1 LKPTSETGEVAVQV
15 VPVLPHEQEVLRR
28 LIDLYAYDFSALLG
42 LDIGEDGRF
51 PFRELTP
58 FWTDGWRHP
67 FFVRV
72 NHKLAGFVLVEDR
85 SRLDGTEG
93 VHDMAEF
100 FILRKYRRRGV
111 GERAARDVFDHFP
124 GPWEVR
130 QRAEN
135 TDATAFWR
143 RVIDRHTHGR
153 FRETVGEA
161 ASWPGPVQC
170 FVV

>member
-1 LKPTSETGEVAVQV
+1 MKPAAEPGDRAIRI
-15 VPVLPHEQEVLRR
+15 VPVLKHEEEILRH
-28 LIDLYAYDFSALLG
+28 LIDLYAYDFSGLLG
-42 LDIGEDGRF
+42 LDLGEDGRF
-51 PFRELTP
+51 AFHELAP
-58 FWTDGWRHP
+58 FWRDEWRHP

-72 NHKLAGFVLVEDR
+72 DDKLAGFALVEGR

-93 VHDMAEF
+93 VHDMGEF

-111 GERAARDVFDHFP
+111 GERVAREIFDRFH

-143 RVIDRHTHGR
+143 RVIDRHTRGH
-153 FRETVGEA
+153 FRETTWNTPSGQ
-161 ASWPGPVQC
+161 GPVQS
-170 FVV
+170 FVS